1 MLVWVFSAPVPFCA
15 LSQRRTTGASLLKK
29 KKSGLIKSA
38 QILHINYTSWDLCA
52 DSVPGGPM
60 KSALK
65 SFLRGPSKK
74 RKKNQCTASK
84 NSKVLMLRLQ
94 DLN

>member
-1 MLVWVFSAPVPFCA
+1 
-15 LSQRRTTGASLLKK
+15 
-29 KKSGLIKSA
+29 
-38 QILHINYTSWDLCA
+38 
-52 DSVPGGPM
+52 M